1 MSTKYDTLDG
11 GDSRDFFSPVC
22 WHCVHK
28 TRTMQHTC
36 AAFPAR
42 IPDAIWKGENYHVD
56 PYPGDN
62 GILFERRMPK
72 KP

>member
-1 MSTKYDTLDG
+1 MSKYDTLDG
-11 GDSRDFFSPVC
+11 GDSRDVFSPICCYCKHMMPVTG
-22 WHCVHK
+22 HH
-28 TRTMQHTC
+28 C
-36 AAFPAR
+36 AAFPER

-72 KP
+72 QG